1 MPDMTAQ
8 EAVEATLGAATTAA
22 TVVAVEES
30 ATVNYRWAVSMPT
43 TNGDTRER
51 KVTITAISE
60 VSGGWAT
67 GTRSGSIDDWRAL
80 LAAAEADARGG
91 SASSEG
97 AELLPGGVLA
107 GYAAPPA
114 APPTPELPSELAAAF
129 GRGDTEVFGYAE
141 QEVATTY
148 VGTSTGARWRSEE
161 GAARFEVSAKAD
173 GRRRSSWHGAAGDT
187 FANVDVAAAL
197 ADVESGLAAQA
208 TSIDVPAE
216 PTTVILTP
224 SAVADLMIVLWW
236 VAVARDAAE
245 GHSPFSDPEG
255 PAGTALGRRLTDRR
269 LTLHSDPAAAGVTCP
284 DRLWTPWSG
293 PSATV
298 FDTGSPLVPQSW
310 ITDGRLSALAATR
323 AAAAQFGLPFVASP
337 ANLLLHDEDGSG
349 SLADVVAR
357 TERALLV
364 TSLWY
369 IRDVDPQA
377 MLVTGLTRDGT
388 YVVEEGR
395 IVGSAGNFR
404 FNESPLAVLANVVD
418 AGEPVR
424 CLPREWA
431 DYFTRTVMPP
441 LVVRKFGLSTPST
454 AI

>member
-1 MPDMTAQ
+1 MPDVTAQ
-8 EAVEATLGAATTAA
+8 ETVEAALAAATTAA

-51 KVTITAISE
+51 QATITAISE
-60 VSGGWAT
+60 VPGGWAT
-67 GTRSGSIDDWRAL
+67 GSRRGSIDDWRAL
-80 LAAAEADARGG
+80 LAAAEADARAGG
-91 SASSEG
+91 ASSEG
-97 AELLPGGVLA
+97 AELQA
-107 GYAAPPA
+107 GTALDDYLAPPA
-114 APPTPELPSELAAAF
+114 TPPAPELPSELSAAF
-129 GRGDTEVFGYAE
+129 RLSDTEVFGYAE

-148 VGTSTGARWRSEE
+148 VGTSTGARWRAVER
-161 GAARFEVSAKAD
+161 AARFEVSAKAD
-173 GRRRSSWHGAAGDT
+173 GRRRSAWHGAAGDT
-187 FANVDVAAAL
+187 FMDIDVAAAL
-197 ADVESGLAAQA
+197 AQVETGLAAQR
-208 TSIDVPAE
+208 TRVDVPAE

-245 GHSPFSDPEG
+245 GHSPFSDSEG

-269 LTLHSDPAAAGVTCP
+269 LTLHSDPAATGVTCP

-293 PSATV
+293 ASATV
-298 FDTGSPLVPQSW
+298 FDTGSPLAAQSW

-337 ANLLLHDEDGSG
+337 ANLLLRDDDGSG
-349 SLADVVAR
+349 SLADIVAR
-357 TERALLV
+357 TDRALLI

-369 IRDVDPQA
+369 IRDVDPQT

-388 YVVEEGR
+388 YVVEDGR

-404 FNESPLAVLANVVD
+404 FNESPLAVLANIAD
-418 AGEPVR
+418 AGDPVR

-441 LVVRKFGLSTPST
+441 LVVRDFGLSTPST
-454 AI
+454 AV